1 MKSSLAVNQ
10 TSALLLLCPSLAMA
24 APEPPPTLLAKP
36 VSATFSDEMTLD
48 AKTEI
53 KWRQAKGKWTRS
65 NSETAV
71 AELESDKHGAVGR
84 VPVKLTNFVLAVDVR
99 LDGAKSATVSIN
111 DEKEHV
117 ARVGL
122 SPTGFYV
129 RKDDHDHDGP
139 DRPVIFFNS
148 PEKIESGQ
156 WHTVVLE
163 MVGDTMVATLD
174 GKLTGWGTD
183 ALFKASKANPG
194 LTVAGE
200 SAAFKNFRIWEASAE
215 PKEGWSAQREKLPA
229 PNLKPQET
237 PAAKKKAVTK

>member
-1 MKSSLAVNQ
+1 
-10 TSALLLLCPSLAMA
+10 MA

-36 VSATFSDEMTLD
+36 VSAMFQDAMTTE
-48 AKTEI
+48 AKTDI
-53 KWRQAKGKWTRS
+53 TWRQAKGKWTRS
-65 NSETAV
+65 SSETVV

-84 VPVKLTNFVLAVDVR
+84 VPVKLNNFILAVDIR
-99 LDGAKSATVSIN
+99 LDGAKSATISIN

-117 ARVGL
+117 SRVGL
-122 SPTGFYV
+122 SPAGFFV

-148 PEKIESGQ
+148 PEKIQTGQ

-183 ALFKASKANPG
+183 ALFKAPKANPG

-200 SAAFKNFRIWEASAE
+200 SAAFKNFQIWEAAPE
-215 PKEGWSAQREKLPA
+215 AKDGWSAQREKLPA

-237 PAAKKKAVTK
+237 PAPKKKAASK

>member
-1 MKSSLAVNQ
+1 MKPRCQLTPSSI
-10 TSALLLLCPSLAMA
+10 LLLVPALAIA

-36 VSATFSDEMTLD
+36 VSVAFVDDMTVD

-65 NSETAV
+65 SSEVVV
-71 AELESDKHGAVGR
+71 AEIESDKHGAVGR

-99 LDGAKSATVSIN
+99 LDGAKSATISIN

-122 SPTGFYV
+122 SANGFFV

-139 DRPVIFFNS
+139 DRPVQFYSS
-148 PEKIESGQ
+148 PEKVESGQ

-174 GKLTGWGTD
+174 GKITGWGTD
-183 ALFKASKANPG
+183 GLFKASKANPG

-200 SAAFKNFRIWEASAE
+200 SAAFRNFRIWEAASE
-215 PKEGWSAQREKLPA
+215 PQEGWSARREKLPA
-229 PNLKPQET
+229 PNLKPQEAPAQKKK
-237 PAAKKKAVTK
+237 PAAK